1 MIYACEGCEHG
12 EHDIDCRWISNSPEP
27 EPFQVPD
34 TIRRTR
40 RWHNTDGR
48 LVKDDLGHNVTLW
61 LIELGYDAWLGI
73 DRIGGGIPALLKFA
87 NNPVPVPQPLET
99 L

>member
-1 MIYACEGCEHG
+1 MIYACEGCVHG
-12 EHDIDCRWISNSPEP
+12 EHDINCRYAKRP
-27 EPFQVPD
+27 
-34 TIRRTR
+34 R

-73 DRIGGGIPALLKFA
+73 DRIGRDIPALLKFA
-87 NNPVPVPQPLET
+87 NNPVPVPQPLES